1 MKVEQHGPVGHA
13 PGVGPASVGEAPPAS
28 SRASGAAP
36 GSDQLTLSA
45 DVQTVQNAFE
55 RALAAPEIRADVVA
69 RMKALDD
76 AGELGRDATR
86 LADAMID
93 HWLTT
98 PEKA

>member
-1 MKVEQHGPVGHA
+1 MKVEQHGPG
-13 PGVGPASVGEAPPAS
+13 GPAPSGGPAPVGETPTAS
-28 SRASGAAP
+28 SRPSGPAP
-36 GSDQLTLSA
+36 GTDQLTLSA
-45 DVQTVQNAFE
+45 DVQAVKTAFE
-55 RALAAPEIRADVVA
+55 GALAAPEIRTDVVA

-98 PEKA
+98 PSRS